1 MMTLECLEMDVR
13 PARDD
18 AEPGLRLTATSDV
31 KVDCGY
37 GYDNV
42 QVVVDFEPG
51 AMALGLPPVA
61 VSLYLL
67 STIDPH
73 GDGGNFDWDDLDPVD
88 PADLDE
94 DGPELM
100 AAAVRMLADELT
112 ACALRELDA
121 LCTLN
126 EADEQLR
133 ADITATARQML
144 RTATGLRDSRAVA

>member
-1 MMTLECLEMDVR
+1 MENLHA
-13 PARDD
+13 PDD
-18 AEPGLRLTATSDV
+18 AEPGDLLSLRLWATSDV

-42 QVVVDFEPG
+42 QVVADFEPE

-100 AAAVRMLADELT
+100 AAGVRMLSDELT
-112 ACALRELDA
+112 ACALHELDG
-121 LCTLN
+121 LCTLD

-133 ADITATARQML
+133 SVTTVAARRML
-144 RTATGLRDSRAVA
+144 HAAAALRGNAEVLR